1 MDTEHGTEFVNGEPH
16 NPSVTYDR
24 SDLSAR
30 GILIFF
36 LVLAIFGVLV
46 QVAVVGMYAGLTKIT
61 EKHDPEGSPLAPKE
75 VTPRASILSNTA
87 NVDVQNFPQPRLQFD
102 DTSDMVRFLQKE
114 TAALTAGPQQDAQGI
129 ARVPIDRAMKAV
141 LPKLPARAGGVA
153 PPENPGAAR
162 EYSYPAEV
170 AESTN

>member
-1 MDTEHGTEFVNGEPH
+1 MDTEHGTEFINGEPH

-46 QVAVVGMYAGLTKIT
+46 QLAVVGMYAGLTKIT
-61 EKHDPEGSPLAPKE
+61 EKHDPEGSPLAAKE
-75 VTPRASILSNTA
+75 VTPRSGILTNTA
-87 NVDVQNFPQPRLQFD
+87 NVDVQRFPEPRLQFD
-102 DTSDMVRFLQKE
+102 DTRDMTNFLQKE
-114 TAALTAGPQQDAQGI
+114 ATALTAPQQDTQGI
-129 ARVPIDRAMKAV
+129 ARMPIDQAMKAV

-162 EYSYPAEV
+162 EYSYPAEP
-170 AESTN
+170 AESMK